1 MAVTIAALEYGN
13 RTESEFIAQTIISA
27 GIQEHFS
34 LFDGVKDKQQLG
46 VQTYVYLTLNQ

>member
-27 GIQEHFS
+27 GIQ
-34 LFDGVKDKQQLG
+34 
-46 VQTYVYLTLNQ
+46 